1 MKKKIIDRRSY
12 KEGEQCFFVD
22 NKTGIIIEGVIT
34 TVTTKFCMIDVGDKK
49 PRRKTKR
56 FVYNTLDSLKL
67 SLIKQVGFT
76 LDEMYGMNLSQITT
90 IFREMMEEYPE
101 KFV

>member
-1 MKKKIIDRRSY
+1 MKKKLIDRRSY
-12 KEGEQCFFVD
+12 KEGETCFYID
-22 NKTGIIIEGVIT
+22 DKTGSIVTGVIT
-34 TVTTKFCMIDVGDKK
+34 TVTTKFCMIDIGDGK

-56 FVYNTLDSLKL
+56 YVFNSLDSLKL
-67 SLIKQVGFT
+67 SLIREVNYVLK
-76 LDEMYGMNLSQITT
+76 DMHGMQLSDITK